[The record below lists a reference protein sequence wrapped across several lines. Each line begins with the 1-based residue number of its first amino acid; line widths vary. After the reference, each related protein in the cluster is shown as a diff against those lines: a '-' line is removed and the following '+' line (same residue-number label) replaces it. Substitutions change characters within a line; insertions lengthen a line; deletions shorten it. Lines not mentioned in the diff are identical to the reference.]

1 MMKEKIFF
9 ADYLKFCDFS
19 DFSKSIG
26 YAGSNGT
33 SREFMSN
40 PCFGRLHR
48 CIKEKYAESL

>member
-1 MMKEKIFF
+1 MKEKIFF

-33 SREFMSN
+33 SREIMSN
-40 PCFGRLHR
+40 PSFGRMHS
-48 CIKEKYAESL
+48 CIKEKYDESL